1 MARISH
7 VEGFVGCTQMTETKP
22 AKPPSALR
30 RWAPLALLVV
40 AAGGFIASGAHKAL
54 SLESIA
60 LNKAALEAYVD
71 AHQVAG
77 ALLYMTIY
85 IIVVA
90 LSLPGALIMTLMG
103 GLLFGLWL
111 GTALTVV
118 GATIGATVLF
128 LVARSS
134 VGEAL
139 RIKGGAAV
147 TRMSKGLN
155 EDAAAYLLFLRLVP
169 AFPFALVNLAA
180 AVVGTKLSTFVWT
193 TLIGILPG
201 SFAFTLAATGF
212 DGVLDQQR
220 MLFEACRAAGEPDC
234 RIALDLS
241 SLISK
246 PLLLAFAALG
256 LVALIP
262 VMAKRVLRRNMPAS
276 SE

>member
-1 MARISH
+1 M
-7 VEGFVGCTQMTETKP
+7 TQLKP

-30 RWAPLALLVV
+30 RWAPLALLVAV
-40 AAGGFIASGAHKAL
+40 SGGLIASGVHKAL
-54 SLESIA
+54 SLESIV

-71 AHQVAG
+71 AHLVAG
-77 ALLYMTIY
+77 ALIYMSVY

-90 LSLPGALIMTLMG
+90 LSLPGALIMTLVG

-111 GTALTVV
+111 GTALTLV
-118 GATIGATVLF
+118 GATLGATALF
-128 LVARSS
+128 LIARSS

-139 RIKGGAAV
+139 RAKGGAAV
-147 TRMSKGLN
+147 ARMSEGLN
-155 EDAAAYLLFLRLVP
+155 ADAASYLLFLRLVP
-169 AFPFALVNLAA
+169 VFPFALVNLAA
-180 AVVGTKLSTFVWT
+180 AVVGIKLTTFIWT

-220 MLFEACRAAGEPDC
+220 DLFIACRATGQTDC

-241 SLISK
+241 SFISK

-262 VMAKRVLRRNMPAS
+262 VVAKRVWRRKLPAQ